1 MNISIKAIRF
11 DATEKLEEYI
21 TKKLEKIAKAAGE
34 ANVEVV
40 LKVVKPQAAMNK
52 EVEISLPVNGKSL
65 RASKV
70 ADTFEEAV
78 LDCIDSI
85 KVQIEK
91 SKERHSAS
99 KEI

>member
-1 MNISIKAIRF
+1 MNITIKAIHF

-34 ANVEVV
+34 ANIDVT
-40 LKVVKPQAAMNK
+40 LKVIKPQTAMDK
-52 EVEISLPVNGKSL
+52 AVSITAPINGQTL

-70 ADTFEEAV
+70 ADTFEDAT
-78 LDCIDSI
+78 LQAIDSL

-91 SKERHSAS
+91 TKERH
-99 KEI
+99 